1 MFHVPRAGPRL
12 VGCFFR
18 VIMENTGL
26 YKPEGLWWTEAT
38 RAAFQ
43 DDMACLEEKH
53 SQMILQDGGIN
64 LHDVNKR
71 LNLQGLSDV
80 EDNVAVRISVKV
92 FNDRLF
98 TNRYLNRDYRLPGV
112 EHLSSQQLFFIY
124 LARSHCEIFTIEKK
138 LEDIRCSY
146 KSKGKYRTNLPLS
159 NNHEFADAFQCAHG
173 TEMNPT
179 TQCSVWR

>member
-1 MFHVPRAGPRL
+1 MSTSAS
-12 VGCFFR
+12 
-18 VIMENTGL
+18 T
-26 YKPEGLWWTEAT
+26 
-38 RAAFQ
+38 
-43 DDMACLEEKH
+43 
-53 SQMILQDGGIN
+53 
-64 LHDVNKR
+64 
-71 LNLQGLSDV
+71 LQGLSDV

-159 NNHEFADAFQCAHG
+159 NNYEFADAFQCPHG